1 MNARQS
7 NRAARR
13 TKAKGLSRRG
23 VASVLA
29 MMFLIIFGSLVAAM
43 AIASQ
48 GNVRTA
54 ATHQAVVVL
63 GQVQELLVDTCH
75 L

>member
-1 MNARQS
+1 MSSTQTTRKGRL
-7 NRAARR
+7 RALFA
-13 TKAKGLSRRG
+13 SRRG

-43 AIASQ
+43 GVAST

-54 ATHQAVVVL
+54 ATRVV
-63 GQVQELLVDTCH
+63 
-75 L
+75 